1 MLYIC
6 HLIFFK
12 LQQISRMEFC
22 YCPCDPTMNLNLQ
35 RPFFLS
41 LVLPRHAADVV
52 YVYTIR
58 NVCKSA
64 ICCTLPKERSRQ
76 WSIRLQSLLVQSR
89 QRWTPVPSPVWLLHL
104 PTRIWWECLRPDL
117 METGSWINWQAY
129 TRTVQPIAKLCAH
142 ECV

>member
-1 MLYIC
+1 MLYLC

-12 LQQISRMEFC
+12 LQQNSRMEFC

-76 WSIRLQSLLVQSR
+76 RSIRLQSLLVQSR

-129 TRTVQPIAKLCAH
+129 TRTIQPIAKLCAH